1 MGYAGIKDIR
11 MFIKS
16 LYKYRK
22 MRNNSRKPVGVGG
35 REEDGRRNAASV
47 KESDKVNYAT
57 RHHETQRERER
68 ERSSS
73 AKTVML

>member
-11 MFIKS
+11 MFIKT

-22 MRNNSRKPVGVGG
+22 MRNNSRKPVQEGEGVGETD
-35 REEDGRRNAASV
+35 RVRQPAS
-47 KESDKVNYAT
+47 KQAT
-57 RHHETQRERER
+57 KSIMQQGTRERER
-68 ERSSS
+68 ANEGGSS

>member
-11 MFIKS
+11 MFIKT

-22 MRNNSRKPVGVGG
+22 MRNNSRKPVQEGEGG
-35 REEDGRRNAASV
+35 GETARVRPPAS
-47 KESDKVNYAT
+47 KQAT
-57 RHHETQRERER
+57 KSIMQQGTRERET
-68 ERSSS
+68 EKEGGSS